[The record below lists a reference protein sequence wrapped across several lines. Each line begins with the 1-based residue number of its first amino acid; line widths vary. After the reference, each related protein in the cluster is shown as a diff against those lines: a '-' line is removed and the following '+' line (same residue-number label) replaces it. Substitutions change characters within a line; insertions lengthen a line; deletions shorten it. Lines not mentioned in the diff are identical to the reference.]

1 MSFEQRMK
9 SALSAGIEKLNETE
23 FVKSVQSGDN
33 TREIYKEYLR
43 YAYHYVRE
51 TSSFTPL
58 AARRMDPKHL
68 RVRKWLLEHSSEE
81 MGHELMALRD
91 LERLGEDKEKVQN
104 SKIPVGVTA
113 WASFFHY
120 KVSMANPFCAFGV
133 LYFLE
138 GMAQEMAPKVLV
150 PIVQNLPDSEKKA
163 ITFFKEHGEL
173 DAEHMKE
180 QEALIFSMKLTKE
193 EEDAMVQ
200 TVEEAAELKSFMV
213 NDLMN
218 KLNK

>member
-9 SALSAGIEKLNETE
+9 NALNSGIEQLNSTD
-23 FVKSVQSGDN
+23 FVNSIQSGDS
-33 TREIYKEYLR
+33 TRDIYKEYLR
-43 YAYHYVRE
+43 YAFHYVRE

-68 RVRKWLLEHSSEE
+68 KVRKWLLEHSSEE

-91 LERLGEDKEKVQN
+91 LERLGEDKEEIK
-104 SKIPVGVTA
+104 SSAIPVGVTS
-113 WASFFHY
+113 WTSFFHY

-138 GMAQEMAPKVLV
+138 GMAQELAPKVLI
-150 PIVQNLPDSEKKA
+150 PIIKNLPDSEKKA

-173 DAEHMKE
+173 DQEHMKE
-180 QEALIFSMKLTKE
+180 QEALIFSMKLTAE

-200 TVEEAAELKSFMV
+200 TVLEAAQIKIFML
-213 NDLMN
+213 NDLM
-218 KLNK
+218 KKIK